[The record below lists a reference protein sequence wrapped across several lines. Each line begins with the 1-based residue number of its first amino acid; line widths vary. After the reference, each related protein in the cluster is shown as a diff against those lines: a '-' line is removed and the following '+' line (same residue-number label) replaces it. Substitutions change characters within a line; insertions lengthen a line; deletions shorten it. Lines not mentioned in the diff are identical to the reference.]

1 MFKRTLLSLIIGF
14 SVMTLT
20 SCDKPNEPSQ
30 VSQQAG
36 EITFEK
42 LINATYSFSTSP
54 VSKNI
59 SDNMYVFFDPQCPH
73 CTQLWLNAKEDINKD
88 LPIVWIP
95 VAVLNQN
102 SIQQAAAILAATDP
116 VEAMNK
122 HEALRKEEKIGIEA
136 SMINPKFYE
145 QVKINNAQFDIT
157 KATGVPLILKQSKD
171 GTIKAASG
179 ELTPQI
185 LNDFY
190 YEKVKNPQ

>member
-1 MFKRTLLSLIIGF
+1 MLKRTLLSLIIGF

-20 SCDKPNEPSQ
+20 GCDKPQDSSQ
-30 VSQQAG
+30 VSQQAS
-36 EITFEK
+36 EMTFEK
-42 LINATYSFSTSP
+42 LINSTYSFSTSP

-73 CTQLWLNAKEDINKD
+73 CTQLWINAKHDINKD

-95 VAVLNQN
+95 VGVLNQN
-102 SIQQAAAILAATDP
+102 STQQAAAILAATDP

-122 HEALRKEEKIGIEA
+122 HEALREKGKIGIEA
-136 SMINPKFYE
+136 NMINPKFYE

-190 YEKVKNPQ
+190 YEKVKNTQ

>member
-1 MFKRTLLSLIIGF
+1 MFKRTLVSLMIGF
-14 SVMTLT
+14 SAMTLT
-20 SCDKPNEPSQ
+20 GCDKPDEPSH
-30 VSQQAG
+30 VSQQAN

-42 LINATYSFSTSP
+42 LINTTHSFSTSP

-73 CTQLWLNAKEDINKD
+73 CTQLWLNAKDNINKD

-102 SIQQAAAILAATDP
+102 SMQQAAAILAATDP

-122 HEALRKEEKIGIEA
+122 HETLRKEGKNGIEA
-136 SMINPKFYE
+136 NMINPKFYE
-145 QVKINNAQFDIT
+145 QVKINNTQFDIT

-190 YEKVKNPQ
+190 HEKVKNSQ